1 MNRQLV
7 VECFVED
14 RAHEEFLVPLME
26 RVAQE
31 ENVTLRWRLRIA
43 RGGRPRVMTAYREY
57 QIVLE
62 KTGAATADLMVVSID
77 GNCAT
82 FADARRSVRGRT
94 RDRYAHMLVVAS
106 PDPHIERWYLADP
119 KSFQAIVGTR
129 PKIGPEKCL
138 RDHYKQVLANAVR
151 RAGHPQTRRGV
162 EFGREL
168 ARAMDLFRA
177 GKNVPSLK
185 AFVGDLREGLR
196 RVS

>member
-1 MNRQLV
+1 M
-7 VECFVED
+7 ED

-31 ENVTLRWRLRIA
+31 ENLALRWRLRIA

-57 QIVLE
+57 QVVRA
-62 KTGAATADLMVVSID
+62 KMGGVAADLMVVSID

-82 FADARRSVRGRT
+82 FAEARESVRAKT
-94 RDRYAHMLVVAS
+94 LDRYTHTLVVAS
-106 PDPHIERWYLADP
+106 PDPHIERWYMADP
-119 KSFQAIVGTR
+119 ESFRAIVGTR
-129 PKIGPEKCL
+129 PKVGPEKCL
-138 RDHYKQVLANAVR
+138 RDHYKRALAAAVQ
-151 RAGHPQTRRGV
+151 RAGHPQTRQGV

>member
-1 MNRQLV
+1 M
-7 VECFVED
+7 ED

-31 ENVTLRWRLRIA
+31 ENLTLRWQLRIA

-57 QIVLE
+57 QIVLA
-62 KTGAATADLMVVSID
+62 KTGAPTADLMIVSID

-82 FADARRSVRGRT
+82 FSEARQSVRT
-94 RDRYAHMLVVAS
+94 KTLDRYEHMLVVAC

-119 KSFQAIVGTR
+119 KSFQAVVGTR
-129 PKIGPEKCL
+129 PKVGPEKCL
-138 RDHYKQVLANAVR
+138 RDHYKGALANAVR

-168 ARAMDLFRA
+168 ARSMDLFRA
-177 GKNVPSLK
+177 GKNAPSLK

-196 RVS
+196 RAS

>member
-1 MNRQLV
+1 MSRHLE
-7 VECFVED
+7 VECFLED
-14 RAHEEFLVPLME
+14 RAHQEFLVPLME

-31 ENVTLRWRLRIA
+31 EKLALRLRLRIA

-62 KTGAATADLMVVSID
+62 RTGATAPDLMVVSID

-82 FADARRSVRGRT
+82 FSEARRSVRMKT
-94 RDRYAHMLVVAS
+94 LDLYTHMLVAAC

-119 KSFQAIVGTR
+119 RSFQDIVGSR
-129 PKIGPEKCL
+129 PKVGPEKCQ
-138 RDHYKQVLANAVR
+138 RDHYKRALATAVQLG
-151 RAGHPQTRRGV
+151 GHPETRRGV
-162 EFGREL
+162 EFGGEL

-196 RVS
+196 RAS